1 MKNEL
6 KKLNYKNFIM
16 LTIAGFINAF
26 GITVFLMPVSHGS
39 SPTCFR

>member
-16 LTIAGFINAF
+16 LTIAGFINSF
-26 GITVFLMPVSHGS
+26 GITVFLMPVNL
-39 SPTCFR
+39 

>member
-16 LTIAGFINAF
+16 LTIAGFINALDRKS
-26 GITVFLMPVSHGS
+26 VV
-39 SPTCFR
+39 